1 LSDLRAFLKQLE
13 KSGDIIKIKEPLSPK
28 LEMAAALQRFDAGK
42 AVIFEETEGFA
53 TKVVGGICGTRGR
66 ILQGLG
72 IEAKDL
78 YPRLQQ
84 AIKNPKKCEVVEKG
98 SILEVLEEGDLTK
111 IPILTHFDG
120 DPGPFIT
127 SGILYAKSPDGKVE
141 NVSFHRLMVIDAK
154 RMTIRIV
161 PRHLH
166 RLTQLARQSGKKSV
180 DCCVS
185 IGLHPAVLLAA
196 SMPVG
201 WGVCEYDV
209 ANSLLGGGLK
219 LVKCPNVDAL
229 APADAELVLECRIRL
244 DEDVDEGPF
253 VDLSGTFDVKRK
265 QPVIEVVGV
274 MHRRDYIYQG
284 LLPAGSEHMLLMGM
298 PPEVRIWEYCMNV
311 VPTVRGVNMTL
322 GGNGWLHCV
331 VSFDKVREGDPKN
344 VLMAMFAAHPSMKH
358 AVVVDGDID
367 PTNIQEVEWAIAT
380 RFKGDEDLLI
390 VPGVRVSSLDPTA
403 DQQTEMG
410 CKVGFDA
417 TRPLGKPKEKFM
429 KAQLTVSERVSKI
442 LDKYE

>member
-1 LSDLRAFLKQLE
+1 MSDLRAFLKHLE
-13 KSGDIIKIKEPLSPK
+13 KSGDIIKIKEPLSPR

-42 AVIFEETEGFA
+42 AIMFEKTKGFD
-53 TKVVGGICGTRGR
+53 TKVVAGVCGTRGR

-78 YPRLQQ
+78 YTRLQQ
-84 AIKNPKKCEVVEKG
+84 AIKNPKKCEVAEKG
-98 SILEVLEEGDLTK
+98 PVLEVVEEGDLTK

-166 RLTQLARQSGKKSV
+166 RLTQLARQSGKKSL

-209 ANSLLGGGLK
+209 ANNLLGSGLR
-219 LVKCPNVDAL
+219 LVRCPNVDAL

-265 QPVIEVVGV
+265 QPVIEVIGV
-274 MHRRDYIYQG
+274 MHRRDYLYQG

-311 VPTVRGVNMTL
+311 VPTVKGVNMTL

-367 PTNIQEVEWAIAT
+367 PTNMQEVEWAIAT

>member
-1 LSDLRAFLKQLE
+1 MSDLRAFLKQLE